1 MNIQT
6 IKALPLNTKLLLGI
20 AALGVVALLYGILR
34 TTYFSDDAM
43 DLRKGEADSERYMR
57 VMRCE
62 QQVEQN
68 FYGRLNTPEY
78 RQALQECRKR

>member
-1 MNIQT
+1 MNIRN
-6 IKALPLNTKLLLGI
+6 IKTLPLNTKILLGI
-20 AALGVVALLYGILR
+20 AALGVIALLYGVLR
-34 TTYFSDDAM
+34 TTYYSDDAM
-43 DLRKGEADSERYMR
+43 GSRRDEADSERHLR

-78 RQALQECRKR
+78 RQAVQECRRR

>member
-6 IKALPLNTKLLLGI
+6 IRALPLNTKILLGI
-20 AALGVVALLYGILR
+20 AVLGVIALLYGILR
-34 TTYFSDDAM
+34 TTYYSDDAM
-43 DLRKGEADSERYMR
+43 GARKADADSERYMR

-78 RQALQECRKR
+78 RQALQECRRR